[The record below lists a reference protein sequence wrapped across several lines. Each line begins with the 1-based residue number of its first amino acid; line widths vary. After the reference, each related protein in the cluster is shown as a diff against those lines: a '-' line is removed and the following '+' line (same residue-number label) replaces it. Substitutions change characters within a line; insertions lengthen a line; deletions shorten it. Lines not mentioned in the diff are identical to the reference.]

1 MIKAIIVDDEPLA
14 REGIELNLQGHKDVS
29 IVAQCQNPQEAISA
43 IRQWQPDLVFLD
55 IKMPGG
61 TGFDVVKTIGA
72 QNMPLVIFLTAYD
85 QFAIDAFKINALDYL
100 LKPINPDLFDES
112 LNRVRNEL
120 DKARISEKSR
130 QLNALL
136 QEMGLHGMPAASSE
150 THSAD
155 QPIDSDVN
163 DNTPAQEERIIV
175 RSSGHVHFI
184 KPEEII
190 WVQADGDYIQL
201 NTANRNHLI
210 RETMRNMEQRLET
223 YGFQRIHRS
232 VIVRVAQISEM
243 ITSEQGDYEV
253 VLQTGQRLKMSRQY
267 RETLF
272 QLLNAQP

>member
-1 MIKAIIVDDEPLA
+1 M
-14 REGIELNLQGHKDVS
+14 
-29 IVAQCQNPQEAISA
+29 
-43 IRQWQPDLVFLD
+43 
-55 IKMPGG
+55 
-61 TGFDVVKTIGA
+61 
-72 QNMPLVIFLTAYD
+72 
-85 QFAIDAFKINALDYL
+85 
-100 LKPINPDLFDES
+100 
-112 LNRVRNEL
+112 RNEL
-120 DKARISEKSR
+120 DKARITEKSR

-136 QEMGLHGMPAASSE
+136 QEMGLHGMPAASPE
-150 THSAD
+150 NHSAD
-155 QPIDSDVN
+155 QTSDSDVN
-163 DNTPAQEERIIV
+163 DNTSAQEERIIV

-210 RETMRNMEQRLET
+210 RETMRNMEQRLQP

-272 QLLNAQP
+272 QLLNALP